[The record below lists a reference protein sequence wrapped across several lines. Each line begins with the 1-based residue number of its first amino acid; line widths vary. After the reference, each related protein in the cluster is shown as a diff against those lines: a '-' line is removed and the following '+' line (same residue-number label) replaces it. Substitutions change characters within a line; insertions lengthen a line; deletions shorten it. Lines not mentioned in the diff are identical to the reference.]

1 MSGVV
6 RSEEESWTGVELTLK
21 GLGLY
26 RPERARGLPSSVGH
40 DRAPRARSVR
50 EPAARRGEVGYTLS
64 VERKCAALHEVIQAD
79 VDPWRRQGPGRNRQA
94 SPVISDIRIGALSRY
109 RGKVRAGVARA
120 SKELSMAK
128 TIEQTVEFT
137 GVSAERLFETYMDAK
152 QHAAAIAAPVEMD
165 RRVGGRFSAFGGLIG
180 RNILIES
187 PRLIVQT
194 WRATLFREED
204 ADSVLVLL
212 FEKTDAGARVR
223 LVQANVPEHAV
234 QTIEKGWQQ
243 HYWSRWTRYF
253 ENQRESAVH

>member
-1 MSGVV
+1 M
-6 RSEEESWTGVELTLK
+6 T
-21 GLGLY
+21 
-26 RPERARGLPSSVGH
+26 
-40 DRAPRARSVR
+40 
-50 EPAARRGEVGYTLS
+50 
-64 VERKCAALHEVIQAD
+64 
-79 VDPWRRQGPGRNRQA
+79 
-94 SPVISDIRIGALSRY
+94 
-109 RGKVRAGVARA
+109 
-120 SKELSMAK
+120 K

-137 GVSAERLFETYMDAK
+137 DVSPDRLFETYMDAS

-194 WRATLFREED
+194 WRANIFREED

-212 FEKTDAGARVR
+212 FDKTDAGARVR

-234 QTIEKGWQQ
+234 QTIEKGWEQ
-243 HYWSRWTRYF
+243 HYWSRWTRYL